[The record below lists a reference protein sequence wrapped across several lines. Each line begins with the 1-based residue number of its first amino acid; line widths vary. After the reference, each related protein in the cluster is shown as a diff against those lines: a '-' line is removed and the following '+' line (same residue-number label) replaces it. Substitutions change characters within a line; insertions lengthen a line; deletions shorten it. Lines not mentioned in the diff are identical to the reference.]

1 MKLSIITSLFILLT
15 LAMGSG
21 CGYQFRSVGEPIGM
35 EISSLAIP
43 LMESSS
49 SSLGFEGDFTKIIR
63 DEFISHSKVPLVP
76 RDEAAMVLI
85 GKVHDI
91 KTSPVSY
98 KVIQKTVQGNPV
110 DHTVDHEVTRT
121 RRLKIRLDA
130 RLVDRTTGKVIW
142 RDKSMEEKA
151 TFSVATD
158 PLTNRYNQKKAMQ
171 KIAQRFAERL
181 YLKTMERF

>member
-1 MKLSIITSLFILLT
+1 MLLT
-15 LAMGSG
+15 LTVVFG
-21 CGYQFRSVGEPIGM
+21 CGYQFRSIGEPIGI

-85 GKVHDI
+85 GKVVDI

-98 KVIQKTVQGNPV
+98 QAEITQ
-110 DHTVDHEVTRT
+110 TRW
-121 RRLKIRLDA
+121 LKIRLDA
-130 RLVDRTTGKVIW
+130 GLVDRATGKVIW

-151 TFSVATD
+151 VFSVATD
-158 PLTNRYNQKKAMQ
+158 PLTNRYNQRKAMQ
-171 KIAQRFAERL
+171 TIAQRFAERL
-181 YLKTMERF
+181 YLHTMERF